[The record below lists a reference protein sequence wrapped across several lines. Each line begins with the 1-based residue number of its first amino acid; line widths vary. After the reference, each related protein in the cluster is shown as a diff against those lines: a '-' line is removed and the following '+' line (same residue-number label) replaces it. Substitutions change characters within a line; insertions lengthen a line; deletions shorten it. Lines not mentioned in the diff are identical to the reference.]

1 MIEAEVRS
9 RIALARLMVSAELLD
24 NLPQELGMRTAVSRA
39 YYGLFHS
46 AQAVLL
52 TVGEKAVGARLKHG
66 AVSRLV
72 RRRWG
77 SAIGDMYESALTV
90 RREADYEPQANF
102 SSASVMRQL
111 KSVRAHVYWFCTEA
125 EKALK

>member
-1 MIEAEVRS
+1 
-9 RIALARLMVSAELLD
+9 MVSAELLD

-52 TVGEKAVGARLKHG
+52 TVSDKDAGVRLKHG

-77 SAIGDMYESALTV
+77 AMVGDLYESALSA
-90 RREADYEPQANF
+90 RREADYEPEARF
-102 SSASVMRQL
+102 SPI
-111 KSVRAHVYWFCTEA
+111 
-125 EKALK
+125 